1 VKVSVITPTTGNP
14 FLKECIE
21 SVRNQT
27 YKNIEHIVVVDG
39 KSRWEQAEKVLF
51 EAAFP
56 RGESSSDRL
65 LVLPYPTGTDRY
77 NGHRVY
83 GGTTYFADGDYHLWL
98 DDDNVLEPDHVEKL
112 VNLVQEKNLDWAY
125 SLRKIIDKDG
135 NVLCL
140 DDCESLG
147 MWASILHP
155 EDYFV
160 DVNCYF
166 VKKQVAVGITPVWY
180 RKFREPGQMEIDR
193 AIASVLMHQ
202 NNKLKF
208 DCTRDYTVRY
218 RVGNTGLSVQAEFF
232 LKGNEAMLQRHN
244 NKLPWKKEA

>member
-14 FLKECIE
+14 YLAECIE
-21 SVRNQT
+21 SVRAQT

-39 KSRWEQAEKVLF
+39 RERWNKAEEILL
-51 EAAFP
+51 AAEFP
-56 RGESSSDRL
+56 NGVSEHVC
-65 LVLPYPTGTDRY
+65 VLPYPTGTDRY

-83 GGTTYFADGDYHLWL
+83 GAATYFADGDYHLWL
-98 DDDNVLEPDHVEKL
+98 DDDNILEPNHVESL
-112 VNLVQEKNLDWAY
+112 VKLVQEKNLDWAY

-208 DCTRDYTVRY
+208 DCTRDYTVKY

-232 LKGNEAMLQRHN
+232 LRGNEAMLQKYN
-244 NKLPWKKEA
+244 GNLPWKKET

>member
-1 VKVSVITPTTGNP
+1 MKVSVITPTTGNP

-98 DDDNVLEPDHVEKL
+98 DDDNMLEPNHIESL
-112 VNLVQEKNLDWAY
+112 VKLVQEKNLDWAY

>member
-1 VKVSVITPTTGNP
+1 MKVSVITPTTGNP
-14 FLKECIE
+14 YLAECIA
-21 SVRNQT
+21 SVRAQT

-39 KSRWEQAEKVLF
+39 RERWDKADEILLAAE
-51 EAAFP
+51 FP
-56 RGESSSDRL
+56 NGVNEHVC
-65 LVLPYPTGTDRY
+65 VLPYPTGTDRY

-83 GGTTYFADGDYHLWL
+83 GAATYFADGDYHLWL
-98 DDDNVLEPDHVEKL
+98 DDDNMLEPNHVESLVKL
-112 VNLVQEKNLDWAY
+112 VQAKNLDWAY
-125 SLRKIIDKDG
+125 TLRKIIDKDG

-193 AIASVLMHQ
+193 AIASVLMHV

-208 DCTRDYTVRY
+208 DCTRDYTVKY

-232 LKGNEAMLQRHN
+232 LRGNEAMLQKYN
-244 NKLPWKKEA
+244 GNLPWKQ